1 MKKETFHITI
11 KDNVTGE
18 TIADTDTTAVLASV
32 HSSEEEAADVHFC
45 AHADTTECV
54 FVLSAAE
61 EMIQEKYKE
70 DPELAFMA
78 QLMNKLAQMLET

>member
-1 MKKETFHITI
+1 MEKGKFHITI

-32 HSSEEEAADVHFC
+32 HSSEEKAADVHFC
-45 AHADTTECV
+45 VHADTSECV
-54 FVLSAAE
+54 CVLSAAE

-78 QLMNKLAQMLET
+78 QLNKLAQMLET